1 VTAHVSAS
9 ASPPVEGFDPLAQ
22 DFIANPDPV
31 LERARRDAPVFY
43 YPPLGVWVITRY
55 EDVRAVA
62 RDYETFSS
70 RAFRTIPPPP
80 EFRALVP
87 PNLLEP
93 AFVNID
99 PPRHTVVRKNA
110 NKAFTPKRVAEMEP
124 VIQEIADELIDS
136 FAANGHCD
144 LMQQYCYPLSLRV
157 IVRMLGLPE
166 SGMRLFRQW
175 TEDLF
180 AVMSPGAADDP
191 TAGEARPMPEAE
203 LRERWSR
210 VAEAYAYYKRFVE
223 ERRANPKDDLTSA
236 MIAARNDDGTP
247 AMSADAVICHM
258 IELTAAGNDTT
269 ANLMANAVMFFDK
282 HREQFEEVK
291 RDPSLL
297 ANAIEEALRRRP
309 TSPHMYRITTR
320 DVTVAGVTIPA
331 RSLVCLSYG
340 SGSNDE
346 AQFSDS
352 HRFDIHR
359 ENANDHLAFGHGR
372 HFCLGAPLARLEAR
386 IGLETLFRRLPD
398 IRVPQQTLEFVP
410 VVTLQTLISL
420 RVEWD

>member
-144 LMQQYCYPLSLRV
+144 LMHQY
-157 IVRMLGLPE
+157 
-166 SGMRLFRQW
+166 
-175 TEDLF
+175 
-180 AVMSPGAADDP
+180 
-191 TAGEARPMPEAE
+191 
-203 LRERWSR
+203 
-210 VAEAYAYYKRFVE
+210 
-223 ERRANPKDDLTSA
+223 
-236 MIAARNDDGTP
+236 
-247 AMSADAVICHM
+247 
-258 IELTAAGNDTT
+258 
-269 ANLMANAVMFFDK
+269 
-282 HREQFEEVK
+282 
-291 RDPSLL
+291 
-297 ANAIEEALRRRP
+297 
-309 TSPHMYRITTR
+309 
-320 DVTVAGVTIPA
+320 
-331 RSLVCLSYG
+331 
-340 SGSNDE
+340 
-346 AQFSDS
+346 
-352 HRFDIHR
+352 
-359 ENANDHLAFGHGR
+359 
-372 HFCLGAPLARLEAR
+372 
-386 IGLETLFRRLPD
+386 
-398 IRVPQQTLEFVP
+398 
-410 VVTLQTLISL
+410 
-420 RVEWD
+420 